1 MMKLSSLRGGQT
13 ACVECIEGD
22 ACMVRRL
29 RALGVKPGRA
39 LSVLRCAAFNGPMHV
54 RVGGTEFFLRKRDAG
69 LISVSA
75 QAQV

>member
-1 MMKLSSLRGGQT
+1 
-13 ACVECIEGD
+13 
-22 ACMVRRL
+22 MVRRL